1 MGTAQRGE
9 EGVEG
14 ADKQIADEN
23 DVEGAE
29 AQSAK
34 EQKDGDGCVVDFH
47 ASDVRLPLDGCRAQD
62 VQGAEAQ
69 TAQKGVGAEELADV
83 KWKRKEKQ
91 IIDETFAVN
100 KEKERRNA
108 DGGNQK
114 GGSHYNSSCK
124 RSGFALSSRAVM
136 WSRLYAIVFNS
147 NCLQPNEKKVAA
159 ACKK

>member
-1 MGTAQRGE
+1 MGTQNPPRFGCRRREYRG
-9 EGVEG
+9 
-14 ADKQIADEN
+14 QHHLLLHTQSADELFKY

-29 AQSAK
+29 EESAK
-34 EQKDGDGCVVDFH
+34 EQKDGDDC
-47 ASDVRLPLDGCRAQD
+47 CRAQD
-62 VQGAEAQ
+62 VQGTEAQ

-83 KWKRKEKQ
+83 KWKRKKKQ
-91 IIDETFAVN
+91 IIDETFSVN

-124 RSGFALSSRAVM
+124 RSGIALSSRAVM
-136 WSRLYAIVFNS
+136 WSELFAIVFNS
-147 NCLQPNEKKVAA
+147 NCLQPNEIKVAA